1 MLLHAFVWYYT
12 QKVSKKDCKK
22 SCADQ
27 RLTYL
32 HLTLANK
39 SHLFFFFSFKSLM
52 LLLLRSAFPF
62 CSNIY
67 RHYHFQVLFLS
78 PMHV

>member
-39 SHLFFFFSFKSLM
+39 SHLFFFLSSPLCYCYSGQLFHFAPTSTAIIIFKFSF
-52 LLLLRSAFPF
+52 
-62 CSNIY
+62 
-67 RHYHFQVLFLS
+67 
-78 PMHV
+78 